1 MNKSI
6 KELVINKIK
15 LEDIREVDASQITND
30 EYKKRCKIS
39 NEFIKRKQ
47 KEYKEAEIRAE
58 NVVLY

>member
-15 LEDIREVDASQITND
+15 SEDIREVDASQITND
-30 EYKKRCKIS
+30 EYKKRCKIL